1 MNQQTNYAPVAL
13 YARVSSDRQDVD
25 LSVAAQ
31 LRALR
36 DYAAKN
42 GHLVAREYVDEAESG
57 RIADRPEFRKM
68 IDEAARPNAPFGEIL
83 VWKFSRFTRKREH
96 AVAFKSMLRRKG
108 VRVVSITEHADDT
121 PTGKLMEA
129 IIESVD
135 EFYSENLAQEVT
147 RGMREAASR
156 GFWIASREPYGYNRI
171 MVQDGAKKRPT
182 LEPDPD
188 ASRIVRRIFDMA
200 EAASGMLSIA
210 RTLNDEGIASPAGKL
225 WSKNGIHF
233 ILRNEVYTGTL
244 IWGANA
250 KDKADPVR
258 VEKAFPAIISK
269 AQFRR
274 VNKLMRSRAP
284 KRTHP
289 RRVGSSYLLSGLVK
303 CKTCNRAL
311 SGQDAKS
318 GQFSYYVCQS
328 IMKRG
333 KDACNTPR
341 LNARRF
347 EELVVF
353 KIRSNIL
360 TEGSIFDLVKV
371 VNEEMD
377 GVAREQRK
385 KLETIESE
393 LADVRRR
400 LDRLYNLVET
410 TDLDM
415 ADVTPRIRDH
425 RERQER
431 LEDSAAEARAIL
443 SQRRAVLDDVNT
455 IAAYAKE
462 MRDFLN
468 ESELTERRAFIESFV
483 KEIVVMPGDA
493 LMRYT
498 VPMPDD
504 SLIPGRVT
512 EKVALNGL
520 VLSTVKNGGPD
531 LTKSRTEADSDIAPS
546 LGMGTVY
553 VSVASSPIT
562 SMPST
567 KLRMSVLRSGIVPS
581 FRKSRKSATYRA
593 ISSVSGSSTLLCSSW
608 VSASSL
614 AASNCSSRCLRDMM
628 RGDRTSRVS
637 SLVSMAS

>member
-1 MNQQTNYAPVAL
+1 MNDRLDMTPVAL

-25 LSVAAQ
+25 LSVSAQ

-36 DYAAKN
+36 DYAEKN
-42 GHLVAREYVDEAESG
+42 GYLVAREYVDEAESG
-57 RIADRPEFRKM
+57 RVADRPQFKEM
-68 IDEAARPNAPFGEIL
+68 IDTASKADAPFREIL

-108 VRVVSITEHADDT
+108 VRVVSITEQADDT
-121 PTGKLMEA
+121 PTGKLLEG

-156 GFWIASREPYGYNRI
+156 GFWVASRTPYGYNRV

-188 ASRIVRRIFDMA
+188 ASRVVKRIFDMA
-200 EAASGMLSIA
+200 ESATGMLKIA
-210 RTLNDEGIASPAGKL
+210 RALNDEGIASPAGKL

-244 IWGANA
+244 LWGASGKG
-250 KDKADPVR
+250 KDEPVR
-258 VEKAFPAIISK
+258 IEKAFPAIVSR

-274 VNKLMRSRAP
+274 VAKLMRSRAP
-284 KRTHP
+284 KRAHP
-289 RRVGSSYLLSGLVK
+289 RRVGSTYLLSGLVK
-303 CKTCNRAL
+303 CKACNRAL

-318 GQFSYYVCQS
+318 GQFAYYVCQS

-333 KDACNTPR
+333 KDACDTPR

-347 EELVVF
+347 EELVVG

-360 TEGSIFDLVKV
+360 TESSITELVKV
-371 VNEEMD
+371 VDEEMD
-377 GVAREQRK
+377 GIAREQRK
-385 KLETIESE
+385 RLETVEDE
-393 LADVRRR
+393 LEDVKRKLGRIWH
-400 LDRLYNLVET
+400 VIET
-410 TDLDM
+410 TDIDM
-415 ADVTPRIRDH
+415 ADAADRIKEHRD
-425 RERQER
+425 RQER
-431 LEDSAAEARAIL
+431 LEDAAAEARAIL
-443 SQRRAVLDDVNT
+443 AERRAVLDDVET
-455 IAAYAKE
+455 ITAYAKD

-504 SLIPGRVT
+504 SLIPGRAA
-512 EKVALNGL
+512 EKVALNGS
-520 VLSTVKNGGPD
+520 VLSTVKNGGPE
-531 LTKSRTEADSDIAPS
+531 R
-546 LGMGTVY
+546 
-553 VSVASSPIT
+553 
-562 SMPST
+562 T
-567 KLRMSVLRSGIVPS
+567 KLSLSQKAIVVSLIRFSGQI
-581 FRKSRKSATYRA
+581 KQE
-593 ISSVSGSSTLLCSSW
+593 G
-608 VSASSL
+608 
-614 AASNCSSRCLRDMM
+614 
-628 RGDRTSRVS
+628 
-637 SLVSMAS
+637 